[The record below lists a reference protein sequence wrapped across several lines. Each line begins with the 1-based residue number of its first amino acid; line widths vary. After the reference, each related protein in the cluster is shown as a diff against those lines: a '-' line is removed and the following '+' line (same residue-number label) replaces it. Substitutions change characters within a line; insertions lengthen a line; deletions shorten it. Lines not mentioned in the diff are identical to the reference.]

1 MSAPLGLIAFFGHN
15 SKDAAVRRR
24 AIAMQRAGYEVV
36 GYMPHRG
43 APAKDIPFDVVDLG
57 QTEDN
62 AYAKRLAAIHN
73 GTKIAL
79 SKTEHLRRAGMIVA
93 RNLDMLAVAAKVKK
107 RLSLEA
113 PLVYECLDIHH
124 RLTGDSLPARLLRR
138 VEARL
143 LAQCDLVVTSSP
155 RFETAHFMQ
164 YYPDQYRHFLV
175 ENRLVA
181 GDAFG
186 ERPTGMKIPGTG
198 RLKLGWFGN
207 LRCRRSLDL
216 MKGLA
221 SHYPKQLEIILRGY
235 PALSVIPDLESEI
248 ANIPN
253 IRYEGKYRAPQDLEA
268 IYKEVDLVWAGD
280 WYETGANSLWL
291 LPNRIYE
298 GGYFATP
305 ALAPAGTETGNWL
318 AKHSAGAL
326 LEEPIER
333 SLNVLIADLLADPA
347 PILQWQRALQTLPDE
362 TFVEPPT
369 LMRELYETAREKSL
383 LAAE

>member
-1 MSAPLGLIAFFGHN
+1 MSSSQGLIAFFGHN

-24 AIAMQRAGYEVV
+24 AIAMQRAGFDVV

-43 APAKDIPFDVVDLG
+43 APAKDLPFDVIDLG
-57 QTEDN
+57 ETQDN
-62 AYAKRLAAIHN
+62 AYAKRIAAIRQ
-73 GTKIAL
+73 GAKIAQSHPGPL
-79 SKTEHLRRAGMIVA
+79 QHAGMIVA
-93 RNLDMLAVAAKVKK
+93 RNLDMLAMAAKVKK
-107 RLSLEA
+107 RLSLKA

-124 RLTGDSLPARLLRR
+124 RLTGNSLPARLLRGLE
-138 VEARL
+138 VRL

-164 YYPDQYRHFLV
+164 YYPGQYRHFLV

-186 ERPTGMKIPGTG
+186 SRPTEVQMPEAG
-198 RLKLGWFGN
+198 RLKIGWFGN
-207 LRCRRSLDL
+207 LRCRRSLEL

-221 SHYPKQLEIILRGY
+221 RNFPSQIEIILRGY
-235 PALSVIPDLESEI
+235 PALSVIPDLEGEI
-248 ANIPN
+248 ASIPN
-253 IRYEGKYRAPQDLEA
+253 IRYEGRYRAPQDLES
-268 IYKEVDLVWAGD
+268 IYGEVDLVWAGD

-305 ALAPAGTETGNWL
+305 ALAPLGTETGRWIARN
-318 AKHSAGAL
+318 SAGAVL
-326 LEEPIER
+326 DEPIEEK
-333 SLNVLIADLLADPA
+333 LNALIAGLLQDPA
-347 PILQWQRALQTLPDE
+347 PIMEWQKALLGLPQD

-369 LMRELYETAREKSL
+369 LMRDLYATARDPMQ